1 MNRSTGGGR
10 STLRPRPV
18 SPARRRAVWSGT
30 SALAALA
37 LSLGVPAVAAPS
49 GPANSVPTAPVAAT
63 PVPTTPS
70 DAEVEAEPVLLELTA
85 LGPIDAAAAPIV
97 TFEGMLTNRSD
108 RPLTVLNAYLRL
120 SRVPVLDRADLAR
133 IADPGFRPGARQ
145 GVFVLAADALAPG
158 ASVPFRLDVAA
169 GDLGLSEPGVYAA
182 GVEVLATDADGSR
195 GVVGRAMTALP
206 WLPSGTSTPAVGV
219 AVAWPVTA
227 PVDRAADGTYLT
239 DDLGTAMAPGGRL
252 AALLGTAP
260 DAPITWL
267 VDPAVVEAAADLAGG
282 YDVRRDLA
290 DPASARPGTRDEAA
304 EAWLEEVRRLAGTG
318 HVTLAPYADVD
329 AVALGRAGLGADA
342 VTALDAATEAAETLG
357 LDGAGEPRDL
367 LRPPGGLVD
376 LPTAERLSAAG
387 VTTLLLDAV
396 GVRIGAA
403 AAAARLDVGSAPLTA
418 VLADDLLRGVF
429 ASTPAAAGTSSG
441 LEPPTASRVE
451 AELGARQLLLSHT
464 LLAAMFA
471 PTEPGPGGQ
480 TVLVVSGDET
490 STISPAAVL
499 AALDQDVP
507 WMQPVPLDAAIA
519 SPMVDGELV
528 YPDAA
533 VAGELPAA
541 YLTQVI
547 SLQQKVGLRAALRS
561 PAAPSGAGEPADL
574 DPAGLEP
581 TTAARLRSVSA
592 AWRAE
597 PAPAAAMVAEAAAT
611 IDAELGRI
619 QIIDGG
625 GITLSSQTG
634 RFPITVVNDLAE
646 PVTVQLALSSR
657 TPARLRVP
665 PTTAIEVPAGA
676 RTTVDVPAEANANGQ
691 YVVDAQLATATGA
704 RFGPASTLTIRA
716 TDYDTVAWIVMGV
729 AGGLLVI
736 GSARRLTG
744 RVRAARRPAD
754 VPAAAQAVEP

>member
-1 MNRSTGGGR
+1 
-10 STLRPRPV
+10 
-18 SPARRRAVWSGT
+18 
-30 SALAALA
+30 
-37 LSLGVPAVAAPS
+37 
-49 GPANSVPTAPVAAT
+49 
-63 PVPTTPS
+63 
-70 DAEVEAEPVLLELTA
+70 
-85 LGPIDAAAAPIV
+85 
-97 TFEGMLTNRSD
+97 
-108 RPLTVLNAYLRL
+108 
-120 SRVPVLDRADLAR
+120 
-133 IADPGFRPGARQ
+133 
-145 GVFVLAADALAPG
+145 
-158 ASVPFRLDVAA
+158 
-169 GDLGLSEPGVYAA
+169 
-182 GVEVLATDADGSR
+182 
-195 GVVGRAMTALP
+195 
-206 WLPSGTSTPAVGV
+206 
-219 AVAWPVTA
+219 
-227 PVDRAADGTYLT
+227 
-239 DDLGTAMAPGGRL
+239 
-252 AALLGTAP
+252 
-260 DAPITWL
+260 
-267 VDPAVVEAAADLAGG
+267 
-282 YDVRRDLA
+282 
-290 DPASARPGTRDEAA
+290 
-304 EAWLEEVRRLAGTG
+304 
-318 HVTLAPYADVD
+318 
-329 AVALGRAGLGADA
+329 
-342 VTALDAATEAAETLG
+342 
-357 LDGAGEPRDL
+357 
-367 LRPPGGLVD
+367 
-376 LPTAERLSAAG
+376 
-387 VTTLLLDAV
+387 
-396 GVRIGAA
+396 
-403 AAAARLDVGSAPLTA
+403 
-418 VLADDLLRGVF
+418 VF

-480 TVLVVSGDET
+480 MVLVVSGDET

-561 PAAPSGAGEPADL
+561 PAAASGAGEPADL

-581 TTAARLRSVSA
+581 TTAARLRSASA

-597 PAPAAAMVAEAAAT
+597 PAAT